1 MDFYWMT
8 FFFPWWHILSVIILD
23 VAKYQYLLKGNTHT
37 HTFRM
42 VSCCHYS
49 FADKVSIV
57 LGHLYEVDCSL
68 AALATIN
75 DDYVVVWYTPGN
87 KKCSHIRQFFW
98 SNVFTRP
105 ADIATKIWKIHIYTP
120 WFSISMGICWTD
132 NMENPR
138 KILGFHIVGLPQ
150 GIHPELVDL
159 W

>member
-8 FFFPWWHILSVIILD
+8 FFFSLVTYIECNYSGCCKVPIPFER
-23 VAKYQYLLKGNTHT
+23 KHT